1 MNTNLKIALS
11 AVALAVL
18 AAAPAV
24 AKSRTQSHPAVYSNS
39 VTFDNRVLG
48 ADPDA
53 HIRSDLRRDARS
65 FAY

>member
-11 AVALAVL
+11 AAALAALV
-18 AAAPAV
+18 AAPAV
-24 AKSRTQSHPAVYSNS
+24 AKSHTQSHPAVHSNT

-53 HIRSDLRRDARS
+53 HIRSDLLRDARS